1 MAAPRYSELPL
12 SAQTAYAEL
21 AERTRAFEMD
31 SALAGLS
38 GSFHTLKRKG
48 RAYWYFSYREA
59 GAARSRV
66 LYVGPDNDQVRALVE
81 RFRSRRAPK
90 ALAPQ
95 ASATVTQIGRA
106 HV

>member
-21 AERTRAFEMD
+21 AERTRAFEMN

-59 GAARSRV
+59 SARAQSRDTPRCSSSHPKRIYRGCGEAEPGAGGTPEMDIHPGSS
-66 LYVGPDNDQVRALVE
+66 L
-81 RFRSRRAPK
+81 S
-90 ALAPQ
+90 
-95 ASATVTQIGRA
+95 
-106 HV
+106 